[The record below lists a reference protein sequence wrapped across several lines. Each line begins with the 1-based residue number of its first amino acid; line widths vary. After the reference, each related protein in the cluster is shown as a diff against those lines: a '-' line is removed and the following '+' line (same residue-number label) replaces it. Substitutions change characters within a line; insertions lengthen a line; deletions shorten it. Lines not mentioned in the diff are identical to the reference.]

1 MGEQRVVI
9 VGAGVGGL
17 AAAIDLARAG
27 RAVTVVERGDAPGG
41 KMRRV
46 PVAGLGVD
54 AGPTVFTMRWVFDGL
69 LGAAGT
75 RLEDHVDLHTPGC
88 LARHGWEDGSR
99 LDLWA
104 DRERSAAA
112 IEVFADAQN
121 AQGYL
126 DFCDRSADVYATLR
140 DSFIDAQRPNPVSL
154 VGRVGLHRLPAMFR
168 IQPFKSL
175 WSVLGEHFTDPR
187 LRQLFGRYATY
198 VGSSPLSAPATL
210 MLVAHVEQDGVW
222 LLRGG
227 MHALARA
234 LASVGESLGVSFRY
248 GASAARIETSGGA
261 VTGVTLAGGE
271 QLPADR
277 VVFNGDASAL
287 GRGLLGEAVRRA
299 TRPVAAPRRSLSAVT
314 WCVVGRPGG
323 FPLDFHNVFF
333 GRDYPAEFR
342 AIFSE
347 RDITET
353 PTVYLCAQDRGPWPA
368 EGGDG
373 AGERMLLLVNA
384 PADGDRGGISDA
396 QLAALQGRTT
406 AFLARCG
413 LSLELGGA
421 DCRVTRPQDFEALF
435 PASGGALY
443 GRASHGPL
451 ASFARPPA
459 RSRVRGLYLAGGSAH
474 PGAGVPMAALSGRLA
489 ARALIN
495 DD

>member
-1 MGEQRVVI
+1 MREQHVVVI
-9 VGAGVGGL
+9 GAGVGGL

-46 PVAGLGVD
+46 PIAGLGVD
-54 AGPTVFTMRWVFDGL
+54 AGPTVFTMRWVFDDL
-69 LGAAGT
+69 LAGAGT
-75 RLEDHVDLHTPGC
+75 TLEDRLELHAPER

-104 DRERSAAA
+104 DKERSAAA
-112 IEVFADAQN
+112 IEAFADAQN
-121 AQGYL
+121 ARGYL
-126 DFCDRSADVYATLR
+126 DFCERSADVYATLR

-154 VGRVGLHRLPAMFR
+154 VGRVGLRQLPAMFR

-175 WSVLGEHFTDPR
+175 WGVLGEHFPDPR

-198 VGSSPLSAPATL
+198 VGSSPLAAPATL

-227 MHALARA
+227 MHALAGA
-234 LASVGESLGVSFRY
+234 LKDVGESLGVSYRF
-248 GASAARIETSGGA
+248 GTEAERIEVRGGA
-261 VTGVTLAGGE
+261 ASGVTLAGGE

-287 GRGLLGEAVRRA
+287 GRGLLGGAAQRA
-299 TRPVAAPRRSLSAVT
+299 TRPVTASRRSLSAVT
-314 WCVVGRPGG
+314 WCVVGRPEG

-333 GRDYPAEFR
+333 GSDYPAEFR
-342 AIFSE
+342 AIFRE
-347 RDITET
+347 RAITAT

-368 EGGDG
+368 EGE

-384 PADGDRGGISDA
+384 PADGDRGGVSDG
-396 QLAALQGRTT
+396 QLVELERRVTG
-406 AFLARCG
+406 LLERCG
-413 LSLELGGA
+413 LSLALGGEA
-421 DCRVTRPQDFEALF
+421 CRVTRPQDFEALF

-443 GRASHGPL
+443 GRSSHGPL
-451 ASFARPPA
+451 ASFARPAA

-489 ARALIN
+489 ARALL

>member
-1 MGEQRVVI
+1 
-9 VGAGVGGL
+9 
-17 AAAIDLARAG
+17 
-27 RAVTVVERGDAPGG
+27 
-41 KMRRV
+41 
-46 PVAGLGVD
+46 
-54 AGPTVFTMRWVFDGL
+54 
-69 LGAAGT
+69 
-75 RLEDHVDLHTPGC
+75 
-88 LARHGWEDGSR
+88 
-99 LDLWA
+99 
-104 DRERSAAA
+104 
-112 IEVFADAQN
+112 
-121 AQGYL
+121 
-126 DFCDRSADVYATLR
+126 
-140 DSFIDAQRPNPVSL
+140 
-154 VGRVGLHRLPAMFR
+154 MFR

-198 VGSSPLSAPATL
+198 VGSSPLAAPATL

-234 LASVGESLGVSFRY
+234 LASVGESLGVTFRY
-248 GASAARIETSGGA
+248 DAEAARIETSGSA

-287 GRGLLGEAVRRA
+287 GRGLLGDGAQRA

-314 WCVVGRPGG
+314 WCVAGRPEG

-333 GRDYPAEFR
+333 GRDYPAEFH
-342 AIFSE
+342 AIFGE
-347 RDITET
+347 RVITET

-368 EGGDG
+368 EGET
-373 AGERMLLLVNA
+373 GERLLLLVNA
-384 PADGDRGGISDA
+384 PADGDRSGISDA
-396 QLAALQGRTT
+396 QLARLEDRVTGL
-406 AFLARCG
+406 LARCG

-421 DCRVTRPQDFEALF
+421 DCRVTRPQDFETLF

-459 RSRVRGLYLAGGSAH
+459 RSRVKGLYLAGGSAH

-489 ARALIN
+489 ARALL

>member
-1 MGEQRVVI
+1 MSEQRVVVI
-9 VGAGVGGL
+9 GAGVGGL
-17 AAAIDLARAG
+17 AAAIELARAG
-27 RAVTVVERGDAPGG
+27 RAVTVVERGDTPGG

-69 LGAAGT
+69 LAGAGT
-75 RLEDHVDLHTPGC
+75 QLEDHLTLHSPER

-112 IEVFADAQN
+112 IETFADAEN

-154 VGRVGLHRLPAMFR
+154 VGRVGLQRLPAMFR

-175 WSVLGEHFTDPR
+175 WGVLGEHFTDPR

-198 VGSSPLSAPATL
+198 VGSSPLTAPATL

-234 LASVGESLGVSFRY
+234 LASVGESLGVSYRY
-248 GASAARIETSGGA
+248 GVEAERIEVSGGA
-261 VTGVTLAGGE
+261 VSGVTLAGGE

-287 GRGLLGEAVRRA
+287 GRGLLGRA
-299 TRPVAAPRRSLSAVT
+299 AQRAARPVDAPRRSLSAVT

-342 AIFSE
+342 AIFGE
-347 RDITET
+347 RGITET

-368 EGGDG
+368 EGE

-384 PADGDRGGISDA
+384 PADGDRGGIGDR
-396 QLAALQGRTT
+396 QLAALEQRVSG
-406 AFLARCG
+406 LLERCG
-413 LSLELGGA
+413 LSLELGGEA
-421 DCRVTRPQDFEALF
+421 CRATRPQDFEALF

-459 RSRVRGLYLAGGSAH
+459 RSRIGGLYLAGGSAH

-489 ARALIN
+489 ARALL